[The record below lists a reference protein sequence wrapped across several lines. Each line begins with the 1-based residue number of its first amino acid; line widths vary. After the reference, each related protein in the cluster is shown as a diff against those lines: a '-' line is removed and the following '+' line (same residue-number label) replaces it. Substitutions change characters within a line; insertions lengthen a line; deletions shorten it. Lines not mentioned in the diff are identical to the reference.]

1 MTSDQI
7 TVTTP
12 PATETL
18 PLDLD
23 RIRRLA
29 YYDEGYVDDETL
41 KDRTL
46 ACIELFEQETGQVL
60 LASTLKA
67 VWPPERFGCY
77 DSPRTLLP
85 LKLPGL
91 DCSLLTLT
99 EDGDDILPGVSVVP
113 QRSMGYLE
121 VYPDT
126 YWIGRRIEA
135 TFTAGIPP
143 DGQLPSLVVEI
154 LGDALRWRY
163 LHDEGARGIFYNLI
177 ERWTL

>member
-29 YYDEGYVDDETL
+29 YYDEGYVDDATL

-46 ACIELFEQETGQVL
+46 ACIQLFEQETGQVL

-67 VWPPERFGCY
+67 VWPPGRVGRY
-77 DSPRTLLP
+77 DSAKRCLP
-85 LKLPGL
+85 LTLPGL
-91 DCSLLTLT
+91 NCELLTLT
-99 EDGDDILPGVSVVP
+99 QGGEDILAAVERVP

-121 VYPDT
+121 VYPGT
-126 YWIGRRIEA
+126 YWSGEQIEA
-135 TFTAGIPP
+135 TFTAGIAPG
-143 DGQLPSLVVEI
+143 GQLPSLVVEI
-154 LGDALRWRY
+154 LGDCLRWRY
-163 LHDEGARGIFYNLI
+163 LQDQGAGALFFNLI
-177 ERWTL
+177 KRWTL